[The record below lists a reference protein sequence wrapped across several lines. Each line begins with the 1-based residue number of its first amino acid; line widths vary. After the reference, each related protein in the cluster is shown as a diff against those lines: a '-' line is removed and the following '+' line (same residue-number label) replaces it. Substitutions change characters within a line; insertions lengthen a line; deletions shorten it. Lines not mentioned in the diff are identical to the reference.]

1 MWREGTAEPR
11 VYHPSMRFRPVV
23 AAAICLSLLAAACG
37 DGTDE
42 GVSAERSDSTSS
54 SATGSSDEGASSTTA
69 DESTDTTE
77 EVGDPGLPPI
87 TEPSSTDTEA
97 PDTTAPGQEFFNWED
112 FDGDSTVQTGSLQV
126 PIDYDDPSKGTFD
139 LYVTRHAAADPSER
153 IGSLLVNPG
162 GPGFGGSD
170 FAIYA
175 DQIYSQKLLDH
186 FDIIGWDPRGTGLS
200 EPAIDCIDDYDTYF
214 AFTDITPD
222 DDEERE
228 QIIDLAEE
236 FQNECATKN
245 ADILQYVGTNNSARD
260 MDAIREALGEEK
272 ISYFGF
278 SYGSELGATW
288 ATLFPDTVRA
298 AVLDGAADPD
308 ADFLESG
315 LQQTKG
321 FEASVDTFL
330 SRCSGND
337 DCAFHND
344 GDAEDAFDALMQDLD
359 DNQIP
364 TEPGRPDL
372 TRAVAL
378 SGVIQ
383 AMYTESLWPQ
393 LEQALADA
401 QEGDGSGLLALYDQY
416 YQRQPDGTYDN
427 SLEAFQT
434 ISCMDEPERLT
445 VEQDDATAAEYTA
458 IAPRVAPGTTGS
470 YFCTFYPEAQDPRA
484 EITGAGAGPILVV
497 GTTGDP
503 ATPLSST
510 ENMAKKLEDGILV
523 VVVADQHT
531 GYGVNQC
538 SYDTIDDYLVDL
550 TVPEDGIR
558 CE

>member
-1 MWREGTAEPR
+1 
-11 VYHPSMRFRPVV
+11 MRFRPVV
-23 AAAICLSLLAAACG
+23 AAALCLSLVAAACG
-37 DGTDE
+37 DGKDE
-42 GVSAERSDSTSS
+42 GVSAQRSDSTPSGSTQSTDAGGSPTSDSS
-54 SATGSSDEGASSTTA
+54 STP
-69 DESTDTTE
+69 TTE
-77 EVGDPGLPPI
+77 AGDPGLPPI
-87 TEPSSTDTEA
+87 TDPATTDTAA
-97 PDTTAPGQEFFNWED
+97 PETPAPGQEFFNWQD
-112 FDGDSTVQTGSLQV
+112 FGGDSTVQTGSLQV
-126 PIDYDDPSKGTFD
+126 PIDYNDPSQGTFD
-139 LYVTRHAAADPSER
+139 LYVARHAAADPSQR

-170 FAIYA
+170 FAVYA

-200 EPAIDCIDDYDTYF
+200 EPAIDCIDDYDKYF
-214 AFTDITPD
+214 AYTDITPD
-222 DDEERE
+222 DNEERQ

-236 FQNECATKN
+236 FQNDCASKN
-245 ADILQYVGTNNSARD
+245 ADILQYIGTNNSAHD
-260 MDAIREALGEEK
+260 MDSIRQSLGEDT
-272 ISYFGF
+272 ITYFGF

-330 SRCSGND
+330 SRCSDNA
-337 DCAFHND
+337 DCAFYND
-344 GDAEDAFDALMQDLD
+344 GKAEDAFDALMQALD
-359 DNQIP
+359 DKPIP
-364 TEPGRPDL
+364 TETGRPDL
-372 TRAVAL
+372 TRSVAL

-393 LEQALADA
+393 LEQALGDA
-401 QEGDGSGLLALYDQY
+401 QGGDGSGLLALYDQY

-445 VEQDDATAAEYTA
+445 VEEDDATAAEYTA
-458 IAPRVAPGTTGS
+458 VAPRIAPGTTGS
-470 YFCTFYPEAQDPRA
+470 YFCTFYPAAQDPRV
-484 EITGAGAGPILVV
+484 EITGKGAGPILVV

-510 ENMAKKLEDGILV
+510 ENMAKKLENGVLV

-538 SYDTIDDYLVDL
+538 SYDTIDDYLIDV